1 MKKEYDYTMTEADL
15 KKKPVWP
22 IGMIRVGV
30 EENGDPNKLDVFKIY
45 QKDKKETTYA
55 EYEKL
60 LRLAE
65 KDRHRMITDIR
76 RYIYQL
82 FERVQKGNL
91 AFKYTLNDFRTG
103 FEVCNLHAV
112 AKRLGDVQND
122 YRLTDRCKWDWGSA
136 VMKIWNRDYH
146 IGGKKYTEETL
157 FIDVNE
163 DDEHGDY
170 YTEHYSIPLKFLRPK
185 YDFENDPVYK
195 ENISRFENEAAYDE
209 LFRHNDV
216 YGEDT
221 ILKILKAH
229 PEVVKEIEKALGKE
243 KTKAFHEIAD

>member
-15 KKKPVWP
+15 NKKPVWP

-30 EENGDPNKLDVFKIY
+30 EENGNPDKLDVFKIY
-45 QKDKKETTYA
+45 HKDKKDTTYA

-82 FERVQKGNL
+82 FERVQYGNL
-91 AFKYTLNDFRTG
+91 AFKYTLNDFHTG
-103 FEVCNLHAV
+103 FEVCNLYAV
-112 AKRLGDVQND
+112 AKRLGDVQNN
-122 YRLTDRCKWDWGSA
+122 YRLTDRCKWDWSSA

-157 FIDVNE
+157 FIDVHE

-170 YTEHYSIPLKFLRPK
+170 YTANYSIPLKFLHPK

-195 ENISRFENEAAYDE
+195 KNMTRFKNEAAYDG
-209 LFRHNDV
+209 LFRHSTVAD
-216 YGEDT
+216 EDAM
-221 ILKILKAH
+221 LEILKAH

>member
-15 KKKPVWP
+15 KKRPVWS

-30 EENGDPNKLDVFKIY
+30 EENGDPNKIDVFKIY

-103 FEVCNLHAV
+103 FEVCNLYAV
-112 AKRLGDVQND
+112 AKRLGDIQNN

-146 IGGKKYTEETL
+146 ICGKKYTEETL
-157 FIDVNE
+157 FIDVPE

-170 YTEHYSIPLKFLRPK
+170 YTANYSIPLKFLRPK

-195 ENISRFENEAAYDE
+195 ENMARFKNEAAYDE

-229 PEVVKEIEKALGKE
+229 PEVIKEIEKALGKE

>member
-1 MKKEYDYTMTEADL
+1 MKKKYDYTMTEADL

-22 IGMIRVGV
+22 IGMIRVAV
-30 EENGDPNKLDVFKIY
+30 EENGDPDKLDVFKIY
-45 QKDKKETTYA
+45 HKDKKETTYA

-82 FERVQKGNL
+82 FERVQYGSL

-170 YTEHYSIPLKFLRPK
+170 YTAHYSIPLKFLRPK

-195 ENISRFENEAAYDE
+195 DNVSCLKTDAVYDE
-209 LFRHNDV
+209 LFRHNSLAEEAAILEMLRDRPDV
-216 YGEDT
+216 MFE
-221 ILKILKAH
+221 LQN
-229 PEVVKEIEKALGKE
+229 ALGKE
-243 KTKAFHEIAD
+243 KTKGLHEWHA

>member
-1 MKKEYDYTMTEADL
+1 MKEYDYTMTEADL
-15 KKKPVWP
+15 KKRPVWP

-45 QKDKKETTYA
+45 HKNKKETTYA

-122 YRLTDRCKWDWGSA
+122 YRFTDRCPWEWGSA

-146 IGGKKYTEETL
+146 IGGRKYTEETL
-157 FIDVNE
+157 FIDVFKE
-163 DDEHGDY
+163 EEFGET

-195 ENISRFENEAAYDE
+195 ENMARFKNEAAYDE

>member
-22 IGMIRVGV
+22 IGMIRAGV
-30 EENGDPNKLDVFKIY
+30 EENGDPDKLDVFKIY
-45 QKDKKETTYA
+45 HKDKKETTYA

-103 FEVCNLHAV
+103 FEVSSIRTV
-112 AKRLGDVQND
+112 ARRLADVQND
-122 YRLTDRCKWDWGSA
+122 YRLIERCQYVWDAA
-136 VMKIWNRDYH
+136 VMKIYNRNYY
-146 IGGKKYTEETL
+146 IGGKKYIEETL
-157 FIDVNE
+157 FIDVPK
-163 DDEHGDY
+163 DDEYED
-170 YTEHYSIPLKFLRPK
+170 YTEHYSIPLKFLHPK

-195 ENISRFENEAAYDE
+195 ENMSRFKNEAAYDG
-209 LFRHNDV
+209 LFRHSTVAD
-216 YGEDT
+216 EDAM
-221 ILKILKAH
+221 LEILKAH
-229 PEVVKEIEKALGKE
+229 PDVVKEIEKALGKE

>member
-15 KKKPVWP
+15 KKRPVWP

-82 FERVQKGNL
+82 FERVQNGNF

-103 FEVCNLHAV
+103 FEVSSIRTV
-112 AKRLGDVQND
+112 ARRLADVQND
-122 YRLTDRCKWDWGSA
+122 YRLTERCQYEWDAA

-157 FIDVNE
+157 FIDVPK
-163 DDEHGDY
+163 DDEYGD

-195 ENISRFENEAAYDE
+195 ENMARFKNEAAYDG

-229 PEVVKEIEKALGKE
+229 PDVVKEIEKALGKE
-243 KTKAFHEIAD
+243 KTKAFHEITD